1 MKICRV
7 EKWGDVWR
15 LVAFRNAPSTRQR
28 DQPRVHKVS
37 HEDEGEFW
45 ERKWQEEEED
55 AERRFDSSISR
66 ARSRVREL
74 AYCNSWD
81 YFATFTLAEEKQ
93 DRFDLRQ
100 FVKDFGNWIGNY
112 NKKYK
117 CSLKYIIIPERHKS
131 GAWHAHGLLS
141 GLAPDSLI
149 INEHG
154 YLDLPYYRARFGFI
168 SLSRIRDNKKTA
180 NYVTKYITKDSAAT
194 ADTMQKNAHLF
205 YASRGLKGRDILW
218 QGASKFDGGYNN
230 LWCTVKY
237 TSSWDEV
244 TEVIRLGCNYA
255 DTKRYFILSDI
266 GSYKRYSSRYRARA
280 LEKGS
285 ERQVQRSRAREDSS
299 CDSNG
304 VHNGGLGKSP
314 SWCGRGEGALTPTLT
329 EEELEQC
336 RRAHEV
342 ILLRRKEENR
352 IALSVSRPVIGT
364 PSDLTQEAFGEQL
377 TFLGLLNDGGGLH
390 NGT

>member
-1 MKICRV
+1 MRICRV

-15 LVAFRNAPSTRQR
+15 LVEFKSTPRGQHPR
-28 DQPRVHKVS
+28 EQPKVHKIS

-45 ERKWQEEEED
+45 ERKWQEEEDGEK
-55 AERRFDSSISR
+55 RRFESSISR
-66 ARSRVREL
+66 ARARVREL
-74 AYCNSWD
+74 AYCNPWD

-141 GLAPDSLI
+141 GLAPDSLV

-154 YLDLPYYRARFGFI
+154 YLDLPYYRARFGYI

-205 YASRGLKGRDILW
+205 YASRGLKGREILW
-218 QGASKFDGGYNN
+218 QGASKFDGGYKT

-244 TEVIRLGCNYA
+244 TDVIRLGCNYA
-255 DTKRYFILSDI
+255 DRKRYFLLSDF
-266 GSYKRYSSRYRARA
+266 GRVSRLSRGHRTRAIQEGRR
-280 LEKGS
+280 
-285 ERQVQRSRAREDSS
+285 RQVQGDRPETEGT
-299 CDSNG
+299 CFKNG
-304 VHNGGLGKSP
+304 RPLLRVGDTVET
-314 SWCGRGEGALTPTLT
+314 CGRGAGDILT
-329 EEELEQC
+329 EEELELC
-336 RRAHEV
+336 RRAHER
-342 ILLRRKEENR
+342 LLLERKERDR
-352 IALSVSRPVIGT
+352 IAIAVSRP
-364 PSDLTQEAFGEQL
+364 SADSMEERTQDVYGEQL
-377 TFLGLLNDGGGLH
+377 TFLGLLNDKGGFE